1 MKKEYI
7 AVSVQITTISEDVI
21 TTSVDIENV
30 SGLDYAIFDPRR

>member
-7 AVSVQITTISEDVI
+7 VVFVQITTIGEDVI
-21 TTSVDIENV
+21 TTSVENV